1 MKLPSLI
8 KLWKETEAVCRRFP
22 LQILVTIAAVIVC
35 FLLIQTPDIAYLSK
49 LLIVCNFALTLLIS
63 ADLFAETHGFIA
75 VKKWGLRILVLAFCA
90 GLYFLLNPIVYEADV
105 IRIAM
110 LAFAFH
116 LLVSF
121 SPFIGKGNVNG
132 FWEYNKSLFLQI
144 ITGGIFAVVLTLG
157 LFIAVAAVD
166 ALFDVNVPSKSYAYI
181 ASITMVGFM
190 TVFFLSGVPVEFK
203 PLNEGDHQYPK
214 WLKIFTQYVL
224 IPLLSIYL
232 LILLVYEAKI
242 LISWELPKGYV
253 SMLILGY
260 AVAGILSL
268 LLIHPIRN
276 KEGNGW
282 MGIFSRFFYVMMIPL
297 VVLLLLAVWKR
308 VSVYGITES
317 RYILIILAVW
327 LTIVTLYNLLSSKQN
342 IRFIPVSLC
351 LLAILATY
359 GPQSAFSVSRH
370 SQLNRLK
377 AIFKEH
383 DASAQKEKPEIISY
397 LVKNHGLGVIQS
409 FTDKDLMP
417 LQERFDNELANS
429 GKKYAVRQRLIDTAL
444 AILKVEKWT
453 LDQYEV
459 VNITAGKSLSI
470 SGYDYYVPVYDNL
483 QDEPFEVAGFSFQ
496 ISKPDRLKLSLKMND
511 EEEVFDIRPIVAKM
525 RMAYKAGKLVR
536 EEGGSMTYDLPKN
549 GLDLPIE
556 TKDFVGVFRVTD
568 LYISPDNKTERES
581 FTGCLLL
588 RLKAS
593 K

>member
-1 MKLPSLI
+1 MPPLSFTGSCYHSCCSYLFFIDTNTRYSLPG
-8 KLWKETEAVCRRFP
+8 
-22 LQILVTIAAVIVC
+22 
-35 FLLIQTPDIAYLSK
+35 K

-63 ADLFAETHGFIA
+63 ADLFAETHGLTA
-75 VKKWGLRILVLAFCA
+75 VRKWGLRILVLIICA
-90 GLYFLLNPIVYEADV
+90 ALYFLLNPIVYEADV
-105 IRIAM
+105 IRVVM

-121 SPFIGKGNVNG
+121 SPFIGQGNVNG

-144 ITGGIFAVVLTLG
+144 ITGGIFAGVLTLG

-166 ALFDVNVPSKSYAYI
+166 ALFDVKMPDNSYAYI
-181 ASITMVGFM
+181 ASLTMVGFL
-190 TVFFLSGVPVEFK
+190 TLFFLSGVPKNFET
-203 PLNEGDHQYPK
+203 LNESDHEYPK

-232 LILLVYEAKI
+232 VILLVYEAKI

-351 LLAILATY
+351 LLALLATY
-359 GPQSAFSVSRH
+359 GPQSAFSVSRY
-370 SQLNRLK
+370 SQLNRLR
-377 AIFKEH
+377 AIFNEH
-383 DASAQKEKPEIISY
+383 NASAQKEKPEIISY
-397 LVKNHGLGVIQS
+397 LVKNHGLGVLQS
-409 FTDKDLMP
+409 FTDKDLNP

-429 GKKYAVRQRLIDTAL
+429 REKYIIRERLIDTAL
-444 AILKVEKWT
+444 AILKVKKWT
-453 LDQYEV
+453 QGMYDV
-459 VNITAGKSLSI
+459 VNISAGKSLSV
-470 SGYDYYVPVYDNL
+470 SGYDYYIPISYNF

-496 ISKPDRLKLSLKMND
+496 IKRSDRLKLSLEMNG
-511 EEEVFDIRPIVAKM
+511 EERLLDIRPIVAKM
-525 RMAYKAGKLVR
+525 RMAYKTGNLVR
-536 EEGGSMTYDLPKN
+536 EAGSSMTYELPQN
-549 GLDLPIE
+549 GLDLPVE
-556 TKDFVGVFRVTD
+556 TKDFVGVFKVTD
-568 LYISPDNKTERES
+568 LYISPDNKPETES
-581 FTGCLLL
+581 FSGCFLL
-588 RLKAS
+588 RLKTS